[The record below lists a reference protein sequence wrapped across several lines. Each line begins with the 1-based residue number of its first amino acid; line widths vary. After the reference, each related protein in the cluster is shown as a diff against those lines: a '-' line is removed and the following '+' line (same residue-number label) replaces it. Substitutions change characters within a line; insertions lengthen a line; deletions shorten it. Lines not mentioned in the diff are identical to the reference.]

1 MATKPVRTAVV
12 LQGGGALGAYE
23 CGVLQALYETR
34 GRDFKPAVITG
45 ISIGAVNAALL
56 VGGGIDK
63 LEEAWRKRFA
73 LPQAPHSPWAEIPPA
88 YSQAIPPLIQQYL
101 AAAGSLLPLPSLA
114 EPLWTQLLP
123 PVVQQQLS
131 LFGNAG
137 MYRPRPEYAIA
148 GPAAALFTDSLY
160 ETTPLR
166 QTLQDLVSLDR
177 LNSESCVVVTAVN
190 VASGEAANFGN
201 TRGIEENRLEGG
213 ESPFTNSGSLTIDHI
228 LASGSLP
235 PSFPPTRVDGG
246 CFWDGGLYLNTPL
259 SVAINCLERCDDG
272 SPDVEREVIVVELFP
287 MAGEVPTSIRE
298 VVARLF
304 NIMFSSKLVL
314 DEKLFA
320 QVNDYIDLG
329 RHLDDLLR
337 RVEQDPTLK
346 SRIDHIRRHEGYQRL
361 KRHRRIDAFTKV
373 PFTAPAGLANGSDFS
388 KASIEDR
395 IRAGREQ
402 ALRQEIGEPRYLP
415 RRKAPRR

>member
-1 MATKPVRTAVV
+1 MAAKPLRTAIV

-23 CGVLQALYETR
+23 YGVLQALYETR

-45 ISIGAVNAALL
+45 ISIGAVNAAIL

-63 LEEAWRKRFA
+63 LEEAWRNRFA
-73 LPQAPHSPWAEIPPA
+73 LPQAPHSPCAEIPPA
-88 YSQAIPPLIQQYL
+88 YGQAIPSLIQQYL
-101 AAAGSLLPLPSLA
+101 AAAGSLLA
-114 EPLWTQLLP
+114 
-123 PVVQQQLS
+123 PVVQQHLS

-148 GPAAALFTDSLY
+148 GPAATLFTDSFY

-166 QTLQDLVSLDR
+166 QTLQDLVNLDQ

-190 VASGEAANFGN
+190 VATGEAANFGN
-201 TRGIEENRLEGG
+201 TRGIKENRLEGG
-213 ESPFTNSGSLTIDHI
+213 ASPFTNSGSLTIDHI
-228 LASGSLP
+228 VASGSLP
-235 PSFPPTRVDGG
+235 LSFPPTRVDGG

-272 SPDVEREVIVVELFP
+272 SPDVEREMIVVELFP
-287 MAGEVPTSIRE
+287 MAGAVPTNLRE

-304 NIMFSSKLVL
+304 NIIFSSKLLL

-320 QVNDYIDLG
+320 QVNDYIDLT
-329 RHLDDLLR
+329 RDLDDLLR
-337 RVEQDPTLK
+337 RVEQDPALK
-346 SRIDHIRRHEGYQRL
+346 SRVDHIRRHEGYQRL

-373 PFTAPAGLANGSDFS
+373 PFTAHAGLANASDFS
-388 KASIEDR
+388 RASIEDR
-395 IRAGREQ
+395 LKAGREEATKQ
-402 ALRQEIGEPRYLP
+402 GIGRPRYLP
-415 RRKAPRR
+415 GR